1 MIYDTLDH
9 IEQYK
14 TTHPRLYRALTILR
28 DTDFSRMADGRVEV
42 EGSDLYYM
50 LQSYESKENSS
61 KVEAHRAYAD
71 IQMVLTGR
79 EKMGIAPLEA
89 MVRVTEAKPEKD
101 CWLYEGP
108 VQYLAMVPGT
118 FAVLF
123 PGDAHAPGL
132 ALEASEPVRKCV
144 FKVKL

>member
-14 TTHPRLYRALTILR
+14 ALHPGLYRALTILR
-28 DTDFSRMADGRVEV
+28 STDFSKMEDGRVEV
-42 EGSDLYYM
+42 DGADLYYM
-50 LQSYESKENSS
+50 LQSYESKAESN
-61 KVEAHRAYAD
+61 KVEAHKAYAD
-71 IQMVLTGR
+71 IQMVLTGQ

-89 MVRVTEAKPEKD
+89 MERETEAHPERD
-101 CWLYEGP
+101 CWFYQGP
-108 VQYLAMVPGT
+108 VQYLAMYPGT

-132 ALEASEPVRKCV
+132 ALDTPCPVRKCV

>member
-14 TTHPRLYRALTILR
+14 TVHPRLYKALTILR
-28 DTDFSRMADGRVEV
+28 DTDFSQMEDGRVEV
-42 EGSDLYYM
+42 EGTDLYYM
-50 LQSYESKENSS
+50 LQSYESKAVSGKS
-61 KVEAHRAYAD
+61 EAHKAYAD

-79 EKMGIAPLEA
+79 EKMGIAPLEVMERQTDA
-89 MVRVTEAKPEKD
+89 FPERD

-108 VQYLAMVPGT
+108 VQYLNMVPGT
-118 FAVLF
+118 YAILF

-132 ALEASEPVRKCV
+132 ALDTPQPVRKCV
-144 FKVKL
+144 VKVRL